1 MLDGDRL
8 ALARLITR
16 IENRMPDV
24 SDIMR
29 AIHERTGRAY
39 VLGIT
44 GPPGAG
50 KSTLV
55 DRVTSLLRAEKI
67 PVGVIAVDPS
77 SPFTGG
83 AVLGDRIRMQAHTL
97 DPDVFIRSM
106 ATRGSLGGLARATGD
121 VIKLMDAFGFPWIII
136 ETVGVGQTELDII
149 RQADTTVVTLVPESG
164 DSIQAMKAGLMEVA
178 DIFVVNK
185 ADRDGAHALM
195 AELRFSVHLHY
206 TSGAA
211 AKDVDWEVPVLA
223 AQAAND
229 VGIDALL
236 ADVRKHRSALEQ
248 AGALEKRRQ
257 ARRRS
262 ELEALLVEEFSAQ
275 ITARVQTDPA
285 LARTLEAVTAGTL
298 DSYSAVAQ
306 ILAQPLKRPCQ
317 PRAPPPLCCPCGAP
331 DAAFAHLVRRRSR
344 LAHLRRD
351 DRGGRRAFH
360 AAGLVP
366 PAPPAQGQAA
376 AALGP
381 RARAGRTGDRL
392 RLRPGPA
399 ARSSA

>member
-16 IENRMPDV
+16 VENRAPDV
-24 SDIMR
+24 PEIMR
-29 AIHERTGRAY
+29 AIHDRTGRAY

-50 KSTLV
+50 KSTVV
-55 DRVTSLLRAEKI
+55 DRVTSLLRAAKL

-121 VIKLMDAFGFPWIII
+121 VIKLMDAFGFPWVII
-136 ETVGVGQTELDII
+136 ETVGVGQTELDVI

-178 DIFVVNK
+178 DVFVVNK

-206 TSGAA
+206 TSGAGP
-211 AKDVDWEVPVLA
+211 KDVDWEVPVLA
-223 AQAAND
+223 AQAVHD

-236 ADVRKHRSALEQ
+236 ADVRRHRAALEQ
-248 AGALEKRRQ
+248 AGALEQRRQ
-257 ARRRS
+257 ARRRA
-262 ELEALLVEEFSAQ
+262 ELEALLVEEFTAQ
-275 ITARVQTDPA
+275 ITARVRTDPT
-285 LARTLEAVTAGTL
+285 LARTLDAVTAGTL
-298 DSYSAVAQ
+298 DSYSAVGQ
-306 ILAQPLKRPCQ
+306 ILAQTLRQ
-317 PRAPPPLCCPCGAP
+317 P
-331 DAAFAHLVRRRSR
+331 
-344 LAHLRRD
+344 
-351 DRGGRRAFH
+351 
-360 AAGLVP
+360 
-366 PAPPAQGQAA
+366 
-376 AALGP
+376 
-381 RARAGRTGDRL
+381 
-392 RLRPGPA
+392 
-399 ARSSA
+399 

>member
-1 MLDGDRL
+1 MTDLVRRMLDGDRL

-16 IENRMPDV
+16 VENRAPDV
-24 SDIMR
+24 PEIMR

-55 DRVTSLLRAEKI
+55 DRVTSLLRAEKL

-83 AVLGDRIRMQAHTL
+83 AVLGDRIRMQTHTL

-121 VIKLMDAFGFPWIII
+121 VIKLMDACGFPWIIV
-136 ETVGVGQTELDII
+136 ETVGVGQTELDIM
-149 RQADTTVVTLVPESG
+149 RQADTTVVALVPESG

-206 TSGAA
+206 TSGSAP
-211 AKDVDWEVPVLA
+211 KDVDWEVPVLA
-223 AQAAND
+223 AQATHD
-229 VGIDALL
+229 VGIDAMLEQI
-236 ADVRKHRSALEQ
+236 RRHRAALEQ

-257 ARRRS
+257 ARRRA
-262 ELEALLVEEFSAQ
+262 ELEALLVEEFTAQ
-275 ITARVQTDPA
+275 VTARVQTDPA
-285 LARTLEAVTAGTL
+285 LGRTLDAVSAGSL
-298 DSYSAVAQ
+298 DPYSAVAR
-306 ILAQPLKRPCQ
+306 ILAQTLKRP
-317 PRAPPPLCCPCGAP
+317 
-331 DAAFAHLVRRRSR
+331 
-344 LAHLRRD
+344 
-351 DRGGRRAFH
+351 
-360 AAGLVP
+360 
-366 PAPPAQGQAA
+366 
-376 AALGP
+376 
-381 RARAGRTGDRL
+381 
-392 RLRPGPA
+392 
-399 ARSSA
+399 

>member
-16 IENRMPDV
+16 VENRSPEV
-24 SDIMR
+24 PAIMQ

-55 DRVTSLLRAEKI
+55 DRITSLLRVEQQ

-83 AVLGDRIRMQAHTL
+83 AVLGDRIRMQTHTL

-121 VIKLMDAFGFPWIII
+121 VIKVMDAFGFPWILI

-149 RQADTTVVTLVPESG
+149 RQADTTVVALVPESG
-164 DSIQAMKAGLMEVA
+164 DSVQAMKAGLMEVA
-178 DIFVVNK
+178 DVFVVNK

-195 AELRFSVHLHY
+195 AELKFSVHLHY
-206 TSGAA
+206 TGSAQA
-211 AKDVDWEVPVLA
+211 RDVDWEVPVLA
-223 AQAAND
+223 AQAVND
-229 VGIDALL
+229 VGMDTLL
-236 ADVRKHRSALEQ
+236 QQIRRHRTVLEQ

-257 ARRRS
+257 ARRRAD
-262 ELEALLVEEFSAQ
+262 LEALLVEEYTAQ
-275 ITARVQTDPA
+275 VTALVQKDPA
-285 LARTLEAVTAGTL
+285 LARTLDAVTGGRL
-298 DSYSAVAQ
+298 DVYSAVAQ
-306 ILAQPLKRPCQ
+306 ILAQT
-317 PRAPPPLCCPCGAP
+317 
-331 DAAFAHLVRRRSR
+331 
-344 LAHLRRD
+344 LRR
-351 DRGGRRAFH
+351 
-360 AAGLVP
+360 P
-366 PAPPAQGQAA
+366 
-376 AALGP
+376 
-381 RARAGRTGDRL
+381 
-392 RLRPGPA
+392 
-399 ARSSA
+399 

>member
-1 MLDGDRL
+1 MNDLVKRMLEGDRL

-16 IENRMPDV
+16 VENRMPEV
-24 SDIMR
+24 AEIMR
-29 AIHERTGRAY
+29 AVHSRTGRAY
-39 VLGIT
+39 VLGVT

-55 DRVTSLLRAEKI
+55 DRLTALLRRDGAA
-67 PVGVIAVDPS
+67 VGIIAVDPS

-149 RQADTTVVTLVPESG
+149 RQADTTVVALVPESG

-195 AELRFSVHLHY
+195 AEIRFSVHLHV
-206 TSGAA
+206 TSGAGQR
-211 AKDVDWEVPVLA
+211 DVDWETPVLA

-229 VGIDALL
+229 VGIVELMDA
-236 ADVRKHRSALEQ
+236 VQRHRAALTQ
-248 AGALEKRRQ
+248 AGVLDKRRQ
-257 ARRRS
+257 ARRRA
-262 ELEALLVEEFSAQ
+262 ELEALLVEEL
-275 ITARVQTDPA
+275 TARVMAAVHADPD
-285 LARTLEAVTAGTL
+285 LARTLGAVAEGSL
-298 DSYSAVAQ
+298 DPYSAVTQ
-306 ILAQPLKRPCQ
+306 ILSVILKR
-317 PRAPPPLCCPCGAP
+317 
-331 DAAFAHLVRRRSR
+331 S
-344 LAHLRRD
+344 
-351 DRGGRRAFH
+351 
-360 AAGLVP
+360 
-366 PAPPAQGQAA
+366 
-376 AALGP
+376 
-381 RARAGRTGDRL
+381 
-392 RLRPGPA
+392 
-399 ARSSA
+399 

>member
-1 MLDGDRL
+1 MSDLVRRMLDGDRL

-16 IENRMPDV
+16 VENRAPDV
-24 SDIMR
+24 PDIMR
-29 AIHERTGRAY
+29 AIHGRTGRAY

-55 DRVTSLLRAEKI
+55 DRVTSRLRAEQL

-83 AVLGDRIRMQAHTL
+83 AVLGDRIRMQTHTL

-121 VIKLMDAFGFPWIII
+121 VIKLMDAGGFPWIII
-136 ETVGVGQTELDII
+136 ETVGVGQTELDIV

-178 DIFVVNK
+178 DVFVVNK

-195 AELRFSVHLHY
+195 AELKFSVHLHY

-229 VGIDALL
+229 VGIDEIL
-236 ADVRKHRSALEQ
+236 AQIRRHRGALEQ
-248 AGALEKRRQ
+248 AGALDARRK
-257 ARRRS
+257 ARRRA
-262 ELEALLVEEFSAQ
+262 ELEALLVEEFTAQ
-275 ITARVQTDPA
+275 VTARVQTDPA
-285 LARTLEAVTAGTL
+285 LAQTLEAVSAGAL
-298 DSYSAVAQ
+298 DPYTAVAQ
-306 ILAQPLKRPCQ
+306 ILDQT
-317 PRAPPPLCCPCGAP
+317 
-331 DAAFAHLVRRRSR
+331 
-344 LAHLRRD
+344 LRR
-351 DRGGRRAFH
+351 
-360 AAGLVP
+360 P
-366 PAPPAQGQAA
+366 
-376 AALGP
+376 
-381 RARAGRTGDRL
+381 
-392 RLRPGPA
+392 
-399 ARSSA
+399 